1 MLLTSDHLRE
11 QKNVNDYFTIKFWFV
26 ANNKA
31 SAITRRLEVHQNY
44 FTIFIWVPVIE
55 KLAA

>member
-11 QKNVNDYFTIKFWFV
+11 QKNVNDYFTIKSWFV

-31 SAITRRLEVHQNY
+31 SAITTRLEVHQNY